1 MSYRLIKT
9 EPYKYSR
16 DDLIKDRQTMR
27 DGVRNYQA
35 RNNLQAMK
43 KWDICLRYHSNE
55 GKEIIWTVEVI
66 HEAYQDPTTDDDR
79 RVVVDVK
86 PLQKFDTPVTLE
98 QIKQTPELAEMV
110 LLKQQRLSVAPVKKE
125 EYQMIQKLILL
136 Q

>member
-16 DDLIKDRQTMR
+16 DDLIKDGQTMR

-55 GKEIIWTVEVI
+55 GKEIIGTAEVI
-66 HEAYQDPTTDDDR
+66 REAYPDPTTDDER
-79 RVVVDVK
+79 RVAVDIK
-86 PLQKFDTPVTLE
+86 PLQKFNIPVTLE
-98 QIKQTPELAEMV
+98 EIKQTTKLADMV
-110 LLKQQRLSVAPVKKE
+110 LLKQQRLSVAPVKE
-125 EYQMIQKLILL
+125 EEFKYIQDLSK
-136 Q
+136 